1 MKTLWK
7 TVFSS
12 AFQKSYICETVG
24 EKRICYN
31 VRNKAGVCMDVKLRS
46 YTDLRKGLIAEE
58 AAARREKG
66 EYNEQLK
73 KTTKSYRM
81 IFRDNLMTLFN
92 LINVILAALVFITG
106 NYRNMLFLGVII
118 SNIVIGI
125 FQEIRSKRVLDR
137 LSLLSQTHVK
147 ALRDGRECEL
157 ALDEI
162 VIDDLLFLSNG
173 DQIPCD
179 AIVREGRLE
188 CNESLVSGE
197 SDIILKEAGSFLYS
211 GSFAVSGHVCAQ
223 VCAVGRQTYV
233 HTILD
238 HARQV
243 RRHPSQ
249 LRDAINF
256 IIKTVS
262 IIIVPMGLLLMGK
275 QLFFTHAAL
284 NDAIPAT
291 VAAVLGMIPEG
302 LVLLTSVALA
312 VGTINL
318 ARKNTLVQELYCIE
332 TLARV
337 DTLCCD
343 KTGTITA
350 GCMTVEEVIPYADAD
365 IQEIL
370 GHCFHDLQD
379 TNATAQAIRAYA
391 SPQEGWQS
399 AKTLAF
405 SSARKASGVTYEE
418 RGTYLIG
425 AYEFIFVQRQED
437 VERRISDLAAQGK
450 RVVALAASPDEI
462 QDDLHDMDCTLL
474 ALIVLSDPIRPEAPE
489 ILDYFYD
496 QGVDVK
502 IISGDDARTVQ
513 QIAAA
518 AGVRDADLCVDA
530 SALKEEEIEAAVER
544 YTVFGRVSPVQKKQM
559 IEALKRKGHITAMTG
574 DGVND
579 VMALKEA
586 DCSIA
591 MAQGSEAAKNIANLV
606 LLDSNFSHL
615 PDIVNEGRRV
625 INNIQRT
632 ASLFLVKTS
641 FSVILGFLTLFFIPI
656 YPFEP
661 IQLTLISTVSI
672 GIPSFFLAL
681 EPNHERVRGN
691 FLRNV
696 FSKAL
701 PGALCVVLSV
711 FYVYALTA
719 IEPLSQEVI
728 STLCVILA
736 GCSSLAVLFRISR
749 PFNMNRRI
757 IFGAMCL
764 MFVLCIIVPPLAS
777 WFMLVRLSPLQLLCA
792 GVGIVLIP
800 LVQNGLFYIFERLTF
815 TRPDLP

>member
-1 MKTLWK
+1 
-7 TVFSS
+7 
-12 AFQKSYICETVG
+12 
-24 EKRICYN
+24 
-31 VRNKAGVCMDVKLRS
+31 MDVKLRS
-46 YTDLRKGLIAEE
+46 YTDLRKGLTAEE

-162 VIDDLLFLSNG
+162 VMDDLLFLSNG

-425 AYEFIFVQRQED
+425 AYEFIFAQRQED

-530 SALKEEEIEAAVER
+530 SALKEAEIEAAVER

>member
-1 MKTLWK
+1 
-7 TVFSS
+7 
-12 AFQKSYICETVG
+12 
-24 EKRICYN
+24 
-31 VRNKAGVCMDVKLRS
+31 MDVKLRS
-46 YTDLRKGLIAEE
+46 YTDLRKGLTAEE

-162 VIDDLLFLSNG
+162 VMDDLLFLSNG

-425 AYEFIFVQRQED
+425 AYEFIFAQRQED

-502 IISGDDARTVQ
+502 IISGDDVRTVQ

-530 SALKEEEIEAAVER
+530 SALKEAEIEAAVER

-672 GIPSFFLAL
+672 GTPSFFLAL

>member
-1 MKTLWK
+1 
-7 TVFSS
+7 
-12 AFQKSYICETVG
+12 
-24 EKRICYN
+24 
-31 VRNKAGVCMDVKLRS
+31 MDVKLRS
-46 YTDLRKGLIAEE
+46 YTDLRKGLTAEE

-162 VIDDLLFLSNG
+162 VMDDLLFLSNG

-275 QLFFTHAAL
+275 QLVFTHAAL

-489 ILDYFYD
+489 ILGYFYD

-530 SALKEEEIEAAVER
+530 SALMEEEIEAAVER

>member
-1 MKTLWK
+1 M
-7 TVFSS
+7 
-12 AFQKSYICETVG
+12 
-24 EKRICYN
+24 N
-31 VRNKAGVCMDVKLRS
+31 VKLRS
-46 YTDLRKGLIAEE
+46 QTDLRTGLTSAE
-58 AAARREKG
+58 AAARRAKG

-73 KTTKSYRM
+73 KTTKSFQM

-92 LINVILAALVFITG
+92 LINVILAALVFMTG

-125 FQEIRSKRVLDR
+125 AQEIRSKLILDR

-147 ALRDGRECEL
+147 ALREGKTCEL

-162 VIDDLLFLSNG
+162 VMDDLLILSNG

-179 AIVREGRLE
+179 AIVREGKLE
-188 CNESLVSGE
+188 CNESLVTGE
-197 SDIILKEAGSFLYS
+197 ADIILKEAGSFLYS
-211 GSFAVSGHVCAQ
+211 GSFAVSGNVVAQ
-223 VCAVGRQTYV
+223 VCAVGKQTYV

-238 HARQV
+238 HAKQV

-275 QLFFTHAAL
+275 QLFFTHTTL

-312 VGTINL
+312 VGTVNL
-318 ARKNTLVQELYCIE
+318 ARKKTLVQELYCIE

-343 KTGTITA
+343 KTGTITE
-350 GCMTVEEVIPYADAD
+350 GSMKVEKVIPYADAD
-365 IQEIL
+365 ADVIL
-370 GHCFHDLQD
+370 AHCFHDLQD
-379 TNATAQAIRAYA
+379 NNATAQAIRAYA
-391 SPQEGWQS
+391 SPQEGWRS
-399 AKTLAF
+399 CETLAF

-418 RGTYLIG
+418 QGTYLIG
-425 AYEFIFVQRQED
+425 AYDFIFANKDEA
-437 VERRISDLAAQGK
+437 VEQRISSLAAQGK
-450 RVVALAASPDEI
+450 RVVVLAKSQDAI
-462 QDDLHDMDCTLL
+462 KDDLRDMRCQLL
-474 ALIVLSDPIRPEAPE
+474 ALIVLSDPIRAEAPE
-489 ILDYFYD
+489 ILTYFYA

-502 IISGDDARTVQ
+502 IISGDDVRTVAK
-513 QIAAA
+513 IAET
-518 AGVRDADLCVDA
+518 AGVRDAQRCIDA
-530 SALKEEEIEAAVER
+530 TTLKEEDMEDAVER
-544 YTVFGRVSPVQKKQM
+544 YTVFGRVSPMQKKQM
-559 IEALKRKGHITAMTG
+559 IEALKRKGHVTAMTG

-606 LLDSNFSHL
+606 LLDSSFSHL
-615 PDIVNEGRRV
+615 PEIVNEGRRV

-641 FSVILGFLTLFFIPI
+641 FSVILGILTLFLIPI

-672 GIPSFFLAL
+672 GVPSFFLAL

-696 FSKAL
+696 FSNAL

-736 GCSSLAVLFRISR
+736 GSSSLAVLFRISR

-757 IFGAMCL
+757 LFVLMCL
-764 MFVLCIIVPPLAS
+764 LFLLCIITPALAS

-792 GVGIVLIP
+792 GAGIIVIP
-800 LVQNGLFYIFERLTF
+800 LVQKGLFYVFERLMF
-815 TRPDLP
+815 VRPDLT

>member
-1 MKTLWK
+1 
-7 TVFSS
+7 
-12 AFQKSYICETVG
+12 
-24 EKRICYN
+24 
-31 VRNKAGVCMDVKLRS
+31 
-46 YTDLRKGLIAEE
+46 
-58 AAARREKG
+58 
-66 EYNEQLK
+66 
-73 KTTKSYRM
+73 
-81 IFRDNLMTLFN
+81 
-92 LINVILAALVFITG
+92 
-106 NYRNMLFLGVII
+106 
-118 SNIVIGI
+118 
-125 FQEIRSKRVLDR
+125 
-137 LSLLSQTHVK
+137 
-147 ALRDGRECEL
+147 
-157 ALDEI
+157 
-162 VIDDLLFLSNG
+162 
-173 DQIPCD
+173 
-179 AIVREGRLE
+179 
-188 CNESLVSGE
+188 
-197 SDIILKEAGSFLYS
+197 
-211 GSFAVSGHVCAQ
+211 
-223 VCAVGRQTYV
+223 
-233 HTILD
+233 
-238 HARQV
+238 
-243 RRHPSQ
+243 
-249 LRDAINF
+249 
-256 IIKTVS
+256 
-262 IIIVPMGLLLMGK
+262 
-275 QLFFTHAAL
+275 
-284 NDAIPAT
+284 
-291 VAAVLGMIPEG
+291 
-302 LVLLTSVALA
+302 
-312 VGTINL
+312 
-318 ARKNTLVQELYCIE
+318 
-332 TLARV
+332 
-337 DTLCCD
+337 
-343 KTGTITA
+343 
-350 GCMTVEEVIPYADAD
+350 
-365 IQEIL
+365 
-370 GHCFHDLQD
+370 
-379 TNATAQAIRAYA
+379 
-391 SPQEGWQS
+391 
-399 AKTLAF
+399 
-405 SSARKASGVTYEE
+405 
-418 RGTYLIG
+418 
-425 AYEFIFVQRQED
+425 
-437 VERRISDLAAQGK
+437 
-450 RVVALAASPDEI
+450 
-462 QDDLHDMDCTLL
+462 
-474 ALIVLSDPIRPEAPE
+474 
-489 ILDYFYD
+489 
-496 QGVDVK
+496 
-502 IISGDDARTVQ
+502 
-513 QIAAA
+513 
-518 AGVRDADLCVDA
+518 
-530 SALKEEEIEAAVER
+530 
-544 YTVFGRVSPVQKKQM
+544 M
-559 IEALKRKGHITAMTG
+559 IEALKRNGHITAMTG

>member
-1 MKTLWK
+1 
-7 TVFSS
+7 
-12 AFQKSYICETVG
+12 
-24 EKRICYN
+24 
-31 VRNKAGVCMDVKLRS
+31 MDVKLRS
-46 YTDLRKGLIAEE
+46 YTDLRKGLTAEE

-162 VIDDLLFLSNG
+162 VMDDLLFLSNG

-462 QDDLHDMDCTLL
+462 RDDLHDMDCTLL

-530 SALKEEEIEAAVER
+530 STLKEEEIEAAVER

>member
-1 MKTLWK
+1 
-7 TVFSS
+7 
-12 AFQKSYICETVG
+12 
-24 EKRICYN
+24 
-31 VRNKAGVCMDVKLRS
+31 MDVKLRS
-46 YTDLRKGLIAEE
+46 YTDLRKGLTAEE

-162 VIDDLLFLSNG
+162 VMDDLLFLSNG

-425 AYEFIFVQRQED
+425 AYEFIFAQRQED

-462 QDDLHDMDCTLL
+462 QAFRDLVDAGVYVYCQM
-474 ALIVLSDPIRPEAPE
+474 VPSDAKE
-489 ILDYFYD
+489 
-496 QGVDVK
+496 DVK
-502 IISGDDARTVQ
+502 K
-513 QIAAA
+513 
-518 AGVRDADLCVDA
+518 L
-530 SALKEEEIEAAVER
+530 LK
-544 YTVFGRVSPVQKKQM
+544 
-559 IEALKRKGHITAMTG
+559 
-574 DGVND
+574 
-579 VMALKEA
+579 
-586 DCSIA
+586 
-591 MAQGSEAAKNIANLV
+591 
-606 LLDSNFSHL
+606 
-615 PDIVNEGRRV
+615 
-625 INNIQRT
+625 
-632 ASLFLVKTS
+632 
-641 FSVILGFLTLFFIPI
+641 
-656 YPFEP
+656 
-661 IQLTLISTVSI
+661 
-672 GIPSFFLAL
+672 
-681 EPNHERVRGN
+681 
-691 FLRNV
+691 
-696 FSKAL
+696 
-701 PGALCVVLSV
+701 
-711 FYVYALTA
+711 
-719 IEPLSQEVI
+719 
-728 STLCVILA
+728 
-736 GCSSLAVLFRISR
+736 
-749 PFNMNRRI
+749 
-757 IFGAMCL
+757 
-764 MFVLCIIVPPLAS
+764 
-777 WFMLVRLSPLQLLCA
+777 
-792 GVGIVLIP
+792 
-800 LVQNGLFYIFERLTF
+800 
-815 TRPDLP
+815 